1 MMLTEPWAV
10 GGGQWAGRQA
20 RPSTA
25 ISRVVRVL
33 SLAMVV
39 LAVAGNTFAQGSAPE
54 MYRNALVHER
64 ELRAPARNTA
74 PTLKELRAAIG
85 AYEAIVRRHSRSGYS
100 DNALWQGAGLALE
113 AFDRFRDK
121 RDLQAGLRLLRAL
134 PREYPTSSLVPRVGE
149 RIQQFESL
157 STPVLIRGIERARLP
172 DAVRIT
178 VQLDGEVRY
187 HQEQLDNPPRL
198 FFDLYGTVSTPQ
210 LRNANFTF
218 NDDDDVVRD
227 IRLGRHPNDI
237 TRIVLDLEGVAS
249 YSVFT
254 LYNPYRLVIDCERP
268 AERTAQSDETSKPPI
283 QAPPTV
289 PLDMLAPA
297 IPAANSTGT
306 FSLARQ
312 LGLGISR
319 VVIDPGHG
327 GHDPGAQDDG
337 LMEAALVLD
346 IALRLEE
353 RLLIRPQI
361 EVVLTRRTDVF
372 VALEER
378 TAIANREHADLFLSI
393 HANASRDRS
402 TRGVETY
409 LLNFASDPE
418 AEAVAARENSV
429 SSGNSMHSL
438 PSIVRAIALNN
449 KLDESRDLAEI
460 IQRAMV
466 ETLGPANPQL
476 RDIGIKQAPFVVLIG
491 ARMPSVLTE
500 IAFITHRAEAQLLKS
515 DDYRTLIADALFDA
529 IVRYQQSLK
538 NTQVTVKQER
548 SGGS

>member
-1 MMLTEPWAV
+1 MFTDPRAV

-20 RPSTA
+20 PSTVASGA
-25 ISRVVRVL
+25 IRVL

-39 LAVAGNTFAQGSAPE
+39 LAVVGDTFAQGSAAE
-54 MYRNALVHER
+54 MYRNALAHER
-64 ELRAPARNTA
+64 ELRAPARSSA
-74 PTLKELRAAIG
+74 PTLKELRAAVG
-85 AYEAIVRRHSRSGYS
+85 VYEAIVRRHPRSGYS

-121 RDLQAGLRLLRAL
+121 RDLQTGLRLLRAL
-134 PREYPTSSLVPRVGE
+134 PREYPTSSLAPRVGE

-172 DAVRIT
+172 DVVRIT

-187 HQEQLDNPPRL
+187 HQERLDNPARL
-198 FFDLYGTVSTPQ
+198 FFDLYGAISTPQ
-210 LRNANFTF
+210 LRDANLAF
-218 NDDDDVVRD
+218 NDDDDVVRE
-227 IRLGRHPNDI
+227 IRLGRHPNNI
-237 TRIVLDLEGVAS
+237 TRVVLDLEGVAS

-268 AERTAQSDETSKPPI
+268 AERTAQSDEASRPPI

-289 PLDMLAPA
+289 PLDVPAPA
-297 IPAANSTGT
+297 IPSANSTGT

-327 GHDPGAQDDG
+327 GQDPGAQDDG
-337 LMEAALVLD
+337 ITEAALVLD

-353 RLLIRPQI
+353 RLLMQPQI

-372 VALEER
+372 IPLEER
-378 TAIANREHADLFLSI
+378 TTIANREHADLFLSI
-393 HANASRDRS
+393 HANASRDRN

-418 AEAVAARENSV
+418 AEALAARENSA
-429 SSGNSMHSL
+429 SGSSMHNL
-438 PSIVRAIALNN
+438 PSIVGAITLNN

-460 IQRAMV
+460 VQRAMV
-466 ETLGPANPQL
+466 EKLAPANPQL

-529 IVRYQQSLK
+529 IVRYQRSLK
-538 NTQVTVKQER
+538 NTQATVKQEC

>member
-1 MMLTEPWAV
+1 MLTEPWAV
-10 GGGQWAGRQA
+10 GGGQSAGRQA

-25 ISRVVRVL
+25 ISRIVRVL

-64 ELRAPARNTA
+64 ELRAPARNSA

-85 AYEAIVRRHSRSGYS
+85 AYEAIVRRHPRSGYS

-157 STPVLIRGIERARLP
+157 STPVLIRGIGRARLP
-172 DAVRIT
+172 EAVRIT

-237 TRIVLDLEGVAS
+237 TRVVLDLEGVAS

-268 AERTAQSDETSKPPI
+268 AERTAQSDDTSKPPI
-283 QAPPTV
+283 QAPPTA
-289 PLDMLAPA
+289 PLDVLAPA

-418 AEAVAARENSV
+418 AEAVAARENAV
-429 SSGNSMHSL
+429 SGSSMHSL

-476 RDIGIKQAPFVVLIG
+476 RDIGIKQAPFVVVDRG
-491 ARMPSVLTE
+491 
-500 IAFITHRAEAQLLKS
+500 
-515 DDYRTLIADALFDA
+515 
-529 IVRYQQSLK
+529 
-538 NTQVTVKQER
+538 
-548 SGGS
+548 

>member
-1 MMLTEPWAV
+1 MLTEPWAV
-10 GGGQWAGRQA
+10 GSGQWAGRQA

-25 ISRVVRVL
+25 ASRVVHVL

-39 LAVAGNTFAQGSAPE
+39 LAVAGNTFAQGAIAE
-54 MYRNALVHER
+54 MYRNALAHER
-64 ELRAPARNTA
+64 ELRAPARNSA
-74 PTLKELRAAIG
+74 PTLNELRAAID
-85 AYEAIVRRHSRSGYS
+85 AYEAIVRRHPRSGYS

-121 RDLQAGLRLLRAL
+121 RDLQTGLRLLRAL
-134 PREYPTSSLVPRVGE
+134 PREYPTSSLAPRVGE
-149 RIQQFESL
+149 RIQQFQSL

-172 DAVRIT
+172 EVVRIT

-187 HQEQLDNPPRL
+187 HQERLDNPARL

-210 LRNANFTF
+210 VSDAHLTF
-218 NDDDDVVRD
+218 NDDDDIVRE

-237 TRIVLDLEGVAS
+237 TRVVLDLEGVAS

-254 LYNPYRLVIDCERP
+254 LYNPYRLVIDCKRP
-268 AERTAQSDETSKPPI
+268 AERTAQSDETSRPPI

-289 PLDMLAPA
+289 PLDVPAPT
-297 IPAANSTGT
+297 IPSANSTGT

-337 LMEAALVLD
+337 LTEAVLVLD

-353 RLLIRPQI
+353 RLLMQPQI
-361 EVVLTRRTDVF
+361 EVVLTRRTDIF
-372 VALEER
+372 VPLEER
-378 TAIANREHADLFLSI
+378 TAIANREDADLFLSI
-393 HANASRDRS
+393 HTNASRNRS
-402 TRGVETY
+402 THGVETY

-418 AEAVAARENSV
+418 AEAVAARENSA
-429 SSGNSMHSL
+429 SGGSMHSL

-460 IQRAMV
+460 VQRAMV
-466 ETLGPANPQL
+466 ERLGPANPQL

-500 IAFITHRAEAQLLKS
+500 IAFITHHAEAQLLKS
-515 DDYRTLIADALFDA
+515 DNYRRLIADALFDA
-529 IVRYQQSLK
+529 IVRYQRSLK
-538 NTQVTVKQER
+538 NTQATVKQER
-548 SGGS
+548 SGES

>member
-1 MMLTEPWAV
+1 MFTDPRAV
-10 GGGQWAGRQA
+10 GGGQWAA
-20 RPSTA
+20 PEAPSTVA
-25 ISRVVRVL
+25 SGAVRVL

-39 LAVAGNTFAQGSAPE
+39 LAVVGDTFAQGSAAE
-54 MYRNALVHER
+54 MYRNALAHER
-64 ELRAPARNTA
+64 ELRAPARSSA
-74 PTLKELRAAIG
+74 PTLKELRAAVG
-85 AYEAIVRRHSRSGYS
+85 VYEAIVRRHPRSGYS

-121 RDLQAGLRLLRAL
+121 RDLQTGLRLLRAL
-134 PREYPTSSLVPRVGE
+134 PREYPTSSLAPRVGE

-172 DAVRIT
+172 DVVRIT

-187 HQEQLDNPPRL
+187 HQERLDNPARL
-198 FFDLYGTVSTPQ
+198 FFDLYGAISTPQ
-210 LRNANFTF
+210 LRDANLAF
-218 NDDDDVVRD
+218 NDDDDVVRE
-227 IRLGRHPNDI
+227 IRLGRHPNNI
-237 TRIVLDLEGVAS
+237 TRVVLDLEGVAS

-268 AERTAQSDETSKPPI
+268 AERTAQSDEASRPPI

-289 PLDMLAPA
+289 PLDVPAPA
-297 IPAANSTGT
+297 IPSANSTGT

-327 GHDPGAQDDG
+327 GQDPGAQDDG
-337 LMEAALVLD
+337 ITEAALVLD

-353 RLLIRPQI
+353 RLLMQPQI

-372 VALEER
+372 IPLEER
-378 TAIANREHADLFLSI
+378 TTIANREHADLFLSI
-393 HANASRDRS
+393 HANASRDRN

-418 AEAVAARENSV
+418 AEALAARENSA
-429 SSGNSMHSL
+429 SGGSMHNL
-438 PSIVRAIALNN
+438 PSIVGAITLNN

-460 IQRAMV
+460 VQRAMV
-466 ETLGPANPQL
+466 EKLAPANPQL

-529 IVRYQQSLK
+529 IVRYQRSLK
-538 NTQVTVKQER
+538 NTQATVKQER